1 MKTALLVWL
10 TMWTTAALMSA
21 GTVVLGHQIA
31 AGSVFGF
38 LLFMF
43 STAALAFLAGEDSFR
58 GGRHDQP
65 DV

>member
-21 GTVVLGHQIA
+21 GTVVLGHQIT

-43 STAALAFLAGEDSFR
+43 STAALAFLAGEDSF
-58 GGRHDQP
+58 
-65 DV
+65 